1 MVGCLLP
8 VQNFFHLAPAN
19 KKSFYITFLL
29 KDFFHIKFS
38 TQQKGVLQKL
48 SVNSLHLK
56 QTINETSKNF
66 IFSRLIQVTALYK
79 IWDQRRDKYRELNN
93 STVLTSVVELDPD
106 TDTDPDPD
114 PVSDPG
120 FDEQKLEKCG

>member
-1 MVGCLLP
+1 
-8 VQNFFHLAPAN
+8 
-19 KKSFYITFLL
+19 
-29 KDFFHIKFS
+29 
-38 TQQKGVLQKL
+38 LQKL
-48 SVNSLHLK
+48 SVNSLHLE
-56 QTINETSKNF
+56 QTINETSKNY
-66 IFSRLIQVTALYK
+66 IFSRLIQVTELYK
-79 IWDQRRDKYRELNN
+79 IWDRRRDKYRELNN

>member
-1 MVGCLLP
+1 M
-8 VQNFFHLAPAN
+8 
-19 KKSFYITFLL
+19 
-29 KDFFHIKFS
+29 
-38 TQQKGVLQKL
+38 QKL
-48 SVNSLHLK
+48 SVNSLHLE
-56 QTINETSKNF
+56 QTINETSKNY
-66 IFSRLIQVTALYK
+66 IFSRLIQVTELYK
-79 IWDQRRDKYRELNN
+79 IWDRRRDKYRELNN